1 VASPLF
7 AAREF
12 AVSSDTSPPSRYRL
26 ENPARTAGAAGGA
39 AATPQAAAATPS
51 WSSVIG
57 TTLRLWVRRRIL
69 HVPDA
74 GRIGRARVAGFAA
87 VIVVVVV
94 AAAAAVV
101 LALTGTP
108 APTAPRTHPV
118 TKPKLTPA
126 QQAARAQ
133 AAAQA
138 AANGTAAA
146 TWVAAQ
152 AGQQVIIGCD
162 PATCAAIVAAGYAS
176 GGQVVL
182 QAGAGLPV
190 VPGALVV
197 ATPAV
202 RAQYGAELDGAAPE
216 VIARFGTSA
225 QAVQVRVVIAGGQA
239 AYSQAATSAI
249 AARAKT
255 GRALIANREVH
266 VHPIARKDLAA
277 GLVDPRLLTLLR
289 RLAAH
294 YPVDINWF
302 GDAGPLADSSVPFR
316 LAEIINLSR
325 KHAPHQAS
333 ELAAVEKWLQHQP
346 SGYRAALTVVPQP
359 GGKYGLKIELPA
371 PSPQ

>member
-1 VASPLF
+1 MELGHRHD
-7 AAREF
+7 AAPVG
-12 AVSSDTSPPSRYRL
+12 APPD
-26 ENPARTAGAAGGA
+26 PARARRRPDRPGPRCGLRGRHRCRRGGRGGRGSAGADRSARSDGTPYASGDQAEADPGA
-39 AATPQAAAATPS
+39 ASGAC
-51 WSSVIG
+51 
-57 TTLRLWVRRRIL
+57 
-69 HVPDA
+69 A
-74 GRIGRARVAGFAA
+74 GRRASGGERHGGSDLGCRAGR
-87 VIVVVVV
+87 
-94 AAAAAVV
+94 
-101 LALTGTP
+101 
-108 APTAPRTHPV
+108 
-118 TKPKLTPA
+118 
-126 QQAARAQ
+126 
-133 AAAQA
+133 
-138 AANGTAAA
+138 
-146 TWVAAQ
+146 
-152 AGQQVIIGCD
+152 

-182 QAGAGLPV
+182 QAGAGLPEA
-190 VPGALVV
+190 PGALVV

-255 GRALIANREVH
+255 GRALIANRKVH

-325 KHAPHQAS
+325 KHGPHQAS

-359 GGKYGLKIELPA
+359 AGKYGLKIEFPA